1 MDIVWEHLL
10 PCMQCGMILMA
21 QLFVRVLG
29 LIILSISAFSIEL
42 AEFSS
47 RSF

>member
-1 MDIVWEHLL
+1 MDIVLEHLL
-10 PCMQCGMILMA
+10 LCIQCGMILVA

-29 LIILSISAFSIEL
+29 LMMRSISAFSIEL
-42 AEFSS
+42 ADFSS